1 MSARRGGIIIKT
13 LAIAKPPAHDMPAA
27 KKSELT
33 LTAPDDW
40 HLHVRDGAIMR
51 AVLPFTTRVF
61 RRAIIMP
68 NLPRPVTDVAR
79 CAAYRERILAAATD
93 RFEPLM
99 TLYLTERTQPSDVAE
114 AAACDFVHAVKLYPK
129 NATTHSG
136 EGVSDV
142 AKISGVLE
150 AMQRHDVPLLIHGE
164 STDEGVDVFDRE
176 KIFIERTL
184 TPLRKDFPALRIVLE
199 HVTTSDAVDYV
210 REAGALTGATIT
222 PHHLLY
228 SRNAL
233 FDGGLRPHRYCL
245 PLPQREP
252 HRQALVAAACSGD
265 AGFFLGTDSAP
276 HAKSDKESAC
286 GCAGVFNAPAAI
298 GMYATIFDQ
307 AGALDRLERFA
318 SLNGARFYRLPVN
331 RRRITLVREA
341 EAVPR
346 RVGDVVPLL
355 AGREV
360 AWRLRA

>member
-1 MSARRGGIIIKT
+1 MC
-13 LAIAKPPAHDMPAA
+13 AA
-27 KKSELT
+27 KKSELS

-68 NLPRPVTDVAR
+68 NLPRPVTDVALA
-79 CAAYRERILAAATD
+79 AAYRERILAAAPD

-99 TLYLTERTQPSDVAE
+99 TLYLTEQTRPRDVAH
-114 AAACDFVHAVKLYPK
+114 AAACDFVHAFKLYPK
-129 NATTHSG
+129 GATTHSG
-136 EGVSDV
+136 AGVSDV

-164 STDEGVDVFDRE
+164 TPDADVDAFDRE
-176 KIFIERTL
+176 KTFIERTL
-184 TPLRKDFPALRIVLE
+184 IPLRKDFPALRVVLE

-210 REAGALTGATIT
+210 REAGAHTGATIT

-245 PLPQREP
+245 PLPQRET
-252 HRQALVAAACSGD
+252 HRKALVAAACGGD
-265 AGFFLGTDSAP
+265 ASFFLGTDSAP
-276 HAKSDKESAC
+276 HARHDKESAC

-298 GMYATIFDQ
+298 GIYATIFDE

-318 SLNGARFYRLPVN
+318 GTNGARFYRLPPN
-331 RRRITLVREA
+331 RERVTLVREA
-341 EAVPR
+341 ESVPR

-355 AGREV
+355 AGRDV